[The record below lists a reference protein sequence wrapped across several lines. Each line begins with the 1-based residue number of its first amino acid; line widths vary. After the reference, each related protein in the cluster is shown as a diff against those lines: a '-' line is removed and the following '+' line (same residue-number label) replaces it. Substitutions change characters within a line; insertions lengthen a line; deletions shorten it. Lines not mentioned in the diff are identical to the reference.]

1 MGFAQDPI
9 RRQGFALWRPSM
21 TSLLPSNCRHVSRI
35 RMRLWRVKRR
45 RTDMQHEREI
55 DALLSSGE
63 TGSIIDRL
71 MALPR
76 PTDSV
81 KNEWD
86 RAVSSRFEVRLARQ
100 MRSQMD

>member
-1 MGFAQDPI
+1 
-9 RRQGFALWRPSM
+9 
-21 TSLLPSNCRHVSRI
+21 
-35 RMRLWRVKRR
+35 
-45 RTDMQHEREI
+45 MQHEREI

-76 PTDSV
+76 STDDL

-86 RAVSSRFEVRLARQ
+86 RAVSNRFEVRLVRQ
-100 MRSQMD
+100 MRTQMDAGSERQNAA